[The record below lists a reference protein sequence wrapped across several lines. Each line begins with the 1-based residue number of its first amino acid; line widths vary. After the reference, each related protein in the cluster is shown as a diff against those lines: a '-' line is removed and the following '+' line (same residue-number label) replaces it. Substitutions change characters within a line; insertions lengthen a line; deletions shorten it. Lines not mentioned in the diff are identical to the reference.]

1 MAAKKKPAT
10 KRNTKAKAKTKTAAE
25 RSTGKA
31 KKTPAQKKVSQSLTA
46 EKTSHTRTYSI
57 ILFALA
63 AFVFLLTYVSGSA
76 FWHSMHLGIRGLFGW
91 SVFLLAP
98 VILYIAVI
106 CALDKSQNII
116 LAKVIESVILILL
129 ISALFHAIMIGL
141 PAPVNGSFFRKLSSL
156 YNSGVDLKGGGI
168 FGAVLGWPLYAFLNK
183 VGSIIVIAL
192 LIVVFVMLLTNKT
205 IVDLFRGVSKPIKTG
220 YKAVKEDNAQRIRNS
235 EHRRAMELEAHNKN
249 ARVDIAK
256 YLDTDSKPY
265 QSKKKNT
272 EERAMPDK
280 LFDPDPTDFID
291 MKSDYKENDKKQAR
305 KTRRAGAVK
314 AKDLQE
320 IVKNAFPEE
329 KPEGKKD
336 QSSEIYVDNNGQTTF
351 FNDGNSKSV
360 YSMPP
365 ITLLKP
371 PAQKGNLASYKQEL
385 ANRSETLVDTLRSFG
400 VQTRIV
406 DIHRGPSV
414 TRYELQPAAGVK
426 VSKITGLADDIA
438 LNLAAEGIRIE
449 APIPG
454 KAAVGIEIANQKRD
468 SVSIRELIDSSEFR
482 NSKGKLS
489 FAVGKDIEGNI
500 VMGDI
505 SKMPHM
511 LVAGTTGAGKSV
523 FTNSIIMNIL
533 YKATPD
539 EVKLI
544 LIDPKQVEFPIY
556 NGIPHL
562 LIPVVTDARKA
573 AGALG
578 WAVSEML
585 KRYKRFAD
593 NGVRDL
599 QDYNEY
605 VKDKEDMEKMP
616 QIVIVIDELADLM
629 MAAPKEVE
637 DSICR
642 IAQLARAAG
651 MHLIIATQSPRVD
664 VVTGLIKAN
673 IPSRVALKVS
683 NNTDSRVILDEGGA
697 EKLLGKGDLLY
708 KPVGLGKPMRIQ
720 GSFVPTSE
728 VRAVVNYLKN
738 QSKAEYSDTII
749 EEIDSHV
756 PQQKGEKKGSD
767 FSSESSDD
775 KLEEAIKVII
785 ENQTASTSFLQRKLS
800 LGYARAARI
809 IDELEQLGVIG
820 EANGSK
826 PREILMSKEQWLER
840 SATKSD

>member
-10 KRNTKAKAKTKTAAE
+10 KRKTNTKAKTAAKKTTAK
-25 RSTGKA
+25 TGKA
-31 KKTPAQKKVSQSLTA
+31 DLKKTAVRS
-46 EKTSHTRTYSI
+46 KTEEMADHTRTYSI
-57 ILFALA
+57 VLFALA

-76 FWHSMHLGIRGLFGW
+76 FWHSMHIGIRGLFGW

-98 VILYIAVI
+98 VILYIAII
-106 CALDKSQNII
+106 CALNKSQNII
-116 LAKVIESVILILL
+116 LAKIIESVVLILL
-129 ISALFHAIMIGL
+129 ISALFHAIMTGL
-141 PAPVNGSFFRKLSSL
+141 PAPVNGSFFRRVSSL
-156 YNSGVDLKGGGI
+156 YNSGVNLRGGGVI
-168 FGAVLGWPLYAFLNK
+168 GAVLGWPLYAFLNK
-183 VGSIIVIAL
+183 IGSIIVISL
-192 LIVVFVMLLTNKT
+192 LIVVFIMLLTNKT

-220 YKAVKEDNAQRIRNS
+220 YIAVKEDNAQRIRNS

-256 YLDTDSKPY
+256 YLDSDVKKPVKRK
-265 QSKKKNT
+265 SF

-280 LFDPDPTDFID
+280 FFDPDPTDFID
-291 MKSDYKENDKKQAR
+291 LGTVSDKDNKER
-305 KTRRAGAVK
+305 KASGKAKRAGAVK
-314 AKDLQE
+314 SKDIKE
-320 IVKNAFPEE
+320 IVKNAIPD
-329 KPEGKKD
+329 KNTGNKQD
-336 QSSEIYVDNNGQTTF
+336 SEIYVDNNGQTTF
-351 FNDGNSKSV
+351 FNDGDSKSV

-365 ITLLKP
+365 ITLLKLP
-371 PAQKGNLASYKQEL
+371 VHKGDLASYKQEL

-454 KAAVGIEIANQKRD
+454 KAAVGIEIANEKRD

-533 YKATPD
+533 YKASPD

-585 KRYKRFAD
+585 KRYKKFAD

-599 QDYNEY
+599 QDYNEF
-605 VKDKEDMEKMP
+605 VKNKEDMEPMP

-728 VRAVVNYLKN
+728 VRAVVNFLKN

-756 PQQKGEKKGSD
+756 PQQKGEKKGGSD
-767 FSSESSDD
+767 FLSEGSDD
-775 KLEEAIKVII
+775 KLEEAIKVIV

-809 IDELEQLGVIG
+809 MDELEQMGVIG

-840 SATKSD
+840 SATKSE

>member
-10 KRNTKAKAKTKTAAE
+10 KRKTKVSSKKPSSKTAKASKKKAVSQATAAQ
-25 RSTGKA
+25 KA
-31 KKTPAQKKVSQSLTA
+31 N
-46 EKTSHTRTYSI
+46 HTRTYSI
-57 ILFALA
+57 ILFALS
-63 AFVFLLTYVSGSA
+63 AFLFLLTYVSGSA
-76 FWHSMHLGIRGLFGW
+76 FWHSMHLGIRGIFGL

-98 VILYIAVI
+98 AFLYIAVI
-106 CALDKSQNII
+106 CALDKSQSIV
-116 LAKVIESVILILL
+116 LAKVIESVILLLL
-129 ISALFHAIMIGL
+129 ISALFHSIMIGI
-141 PAPVNGSFFRKLSSL
+141 PTPVSSSFFRKITSL
-156 YNSGVDLKGGGI
+156 YNSGISLKGGGVI
-168 FGAVLGWPLYAFLNK
+168 GAVIGWPLYAFLNK
-183 VGSIIVIAL
+183 AGSIIVIIL
-192 LIVVFVMLLTNKT
+192 LIIVFVMLLTNKT
-205 IVDLFRGVSKPIKTG
+205 IVDLFRGVSKPIRTG

-235 EHRRAMELEAHNKN
+235 EHKRAMELEEHNRN

-256 YLDTDSKPY
+256 YLDADGLNRKPT
-265 QSKKKNT
+265 SRKKI

-291 MKSDYKENDKKQAR
+291 VDNVNANKKQS
-305 KTRRAGAVK
+305 KKSKRASAVK

-320 IVKNAFPEE
+320 IVKNALPDE
-329 KPEGKKD
+329 KPSNEKE
-336 QSSEIYVDNNGQTTF
+336 QSSEIYVENSGQTTF
-351 FNDGNSKSV
+351 FGEGNSKKV

-365 ITLLKP
+365 ISLLKL
-371 PAQKGNLASYKQEL
+371 PAQKGSLASYKQEL

-454 KAAVGIEIANQKRD
+454 KAAVGIEIANEKRD

-482 NSKGKLS
+482 KAKGKLS

-585 KRYKRFAD
+585 KRYKKFAD

-599 QDYNEY
+599 QDYNEF
-605 VKDKEDMEKMP
+605 VKDKEDMEPMP

-728 VRAVVNYLKN
+728 VRAVVNFLKN
-738 QSKAEYSDTII
+738 QAKAEYSDTII

-756 PQQKGEKKGSD
+756 PQQKGEKRGGSD
-767 FSSESSDD
+767 FLSDDSDD
-775 KLEEAIKVII
+775 KLEEAIKVIV

-809 IDELEQLGVIG
+809 MDELEQMGVIG

-840 SATKSD
+840 SATRSE